1 MARNIGS
8 GDAVFT
14 TNFSFFATAEVISLV
29 GATPIFVDIDEK
41 TFNINPELLE
51 DTILTIIKNSKLK
64 PKAIISVD
72 LFGQLADYN
81 RLEKIAK
88 KE

>member
-1 MARNIGS
+1 MAKGIGL

-29 GATPIFVDIDEK
+29 GATPIFVDVDEK

-51 DTILTIIKNSKLK
+51 STILNTIKNSELK
-64 PKAIISVD
+64 PKAIIAVD
-72 LFGQLADYN
+72 LFGQLADYD
-81 RLEKIAK
+81 KI
-88 KE
+88 E